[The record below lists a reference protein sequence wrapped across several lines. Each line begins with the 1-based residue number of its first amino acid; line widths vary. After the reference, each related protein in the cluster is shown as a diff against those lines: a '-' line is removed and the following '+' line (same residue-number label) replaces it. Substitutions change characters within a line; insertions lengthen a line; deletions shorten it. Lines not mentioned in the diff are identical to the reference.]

1 MSEKRE
7 HYFNCYVEGQEPEQ
21 ITLYVGSHQVV
32 TIEKEFGP
40 TIFAP
45 LRIRITV
52 GGKAEWIS
60 ERQGGDEK
68 WAEVAKVPAQ
78 IESDFEETETP

>member
-1 MSEKRE
+1 MSNKRE
-7 HYFNCYVEGQEPEQ
+7 HYSNCYTEGQEPEQ

-45 LRIRITV
+45 LRIKQVV
-52 GGKAEWIS
+52 GNKAEWII

-68 WAEVAKVPAQ
+68 WIEVARVPAQ
-78 IESDFEETETP
+78 LESDFEETEQ